1 MTGEEIAEK
10 LKNIVS
16 DQLGVDS
23 QELSLDS
30 NLKEDLQADSLDI
43 VQMIM
48 EAEDQFGIE
57 IEDDAAMNFV
67 TLGDVVAYISTKA

>member
-10 LKNIVS
+10 LKDIVS
-16 DQLGVDS
+16 DQLGVDT

-67 TLGDVVAYISTKA
+67 TLGDVVAYISTKV

>member
-10 LKNIVS
+10 LKKIVS
-16 DQLGVDS
+16 DQLGVDT

-67 TLGDVVAYISTKA
+67 TLGDVVAYISTKV

>member
-16 DQLGVDS
+16 DQLGVDT

-67 TLGDVVAYISTKA
+67 TLGDVVAYISTKV